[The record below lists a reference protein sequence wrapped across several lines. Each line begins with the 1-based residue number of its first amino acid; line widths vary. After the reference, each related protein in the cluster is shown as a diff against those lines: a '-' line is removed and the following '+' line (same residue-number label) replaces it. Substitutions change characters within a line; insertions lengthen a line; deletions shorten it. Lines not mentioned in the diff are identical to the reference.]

1 MFCPAGTNIHS
12 LLSRRDY
19 SSVEKPIL
27 TSTLHPVGMQP
38 FADDVASLRDAGIGG
53 GIPFLPSYNPYGIK
67 HRLRNNST

>member
-1 MFCPAGTNIHS
+1 MGTRLCGVHCPAGTNIHS

-38 FADDVASLRDAGIGG
+38 IADDVASLRDAGMGEAFHFYRAI
-53 GIPFLPSYNPYGIK
+53 IPTG
-67 HRLRNNST
+67 